1 MPVIS
6 NNNLSSPNRFERDDI
21 GYLHSSTMQELSM
34 DDNIGVENDQDEI
47 TLEKQLA
54 NNNLLPPPARRGVT
68 NLSSLPETDVETS
81 DSGQIE
87 LNSMMLQMVK
97 EDLDKEVNQEP
108 ERNIQINRKLFYF
121 VLNLTFILHRKRVQ
135 ENQKQ

>member
-1 MPVIS
+1 MIS
-6 NNNLSSPNRFERDDI
+6 NNNLSSPNRFEQDDA

-68 NLSSLPETDVETS
+68 NLSSLRETDVETS

-87 LNSMMLQMVK
+87 LNSMMLEMVK
-97 EDLDKEVNQEP
+97 QDLDKEVNKES
-108 ERNIQINRKLFYF
+108 ERNIQINRKLF
-121 VLNLTFILHRKRVQ
+121 
-135 ENQKQ
+135 

>member
-1 MPVIS
+1 MIS
-6 NNNLSSPNRFERDDI
+6 NNNLSSPNRFEQDDA

-34 DDNIGVENDQDEI
+34 DDNNGVENDQDEI

-121 VLNLTFILHRKRVQ
+121 VLNLAFILHRKRVQ